1 MPDQPGILCTRRM
14 PPNVE
19 ARLARDY
26 DATLNP
32 EDRLYSEDGLVQGS
46 EGQDGIF
53 CAGGDPMT
61 AGVIERLPESVG
73 IIATYSVGYE
83 HVAVEAAK
91 ARGIV
96 VTNTPDV
103 LNDATADVA
112 MLCLLGA
119 ARRGAEGDRMVR
131 AGEWVGWHS
140 TMMLGVHVTGKR
152 LGIFGMGRIGRAVAR
167 RARGF
172 DMEIHYNNRSRL
184 APELECGAVWHDTPD
199 SLMAVSDFL
208 SINAPSTPQ
217 TRRFLDAERIAL
229 LPDGAVVIN
238 TARGTSSTTTRSS
251 RLCDR
256 ARWPRPDSMSSRA
269 SRISIPAI
277 ASSTTRSS
285 SRTSAARAT
294 RRATRWGIAAWTISM
309 RSSQGGGART
319 RCEFPTATTPRQIDD
334 EGTQV
339 PGAGHPSTESPRPQP
354 AYRTSRKYFTA
365 KSTMPRIG
373 NSIDRASPMV
383 PWRTP
388 SADTYSRPITGK

>member
-1 MPDQPGILCTRRM
+1 MPDKHRILCTRRM

-46 EGQDGIF
+46 EGRDGIF

-83 HVAVEAAK
+83 HVAVEAAR

-238 TARGTSSTTTRSS
+238 TARGDLVVDDALVEALRSGKVAAAGLDVFAGEPDLDSRYRELDNTFLLPHIGSASHETRDAMGYCC
-251 RLCDR
+251 LDNLD
-256 ARWPRPDSMSSRA
+256 AFFAGRPCPNA
-269 SRISIPAI
+269 L
-277 ASSTTRSS
+277 
-285 SRTSAARAT
+285 
-294 RRATRWGIAAWTISM
+294 
-309 RSSQGGGART
+309 
-319 RCEFPTATTPRQIDD
+319 
-334 EGTQV
+334 
-339 PGAGHPSTESPRPQP
+339 
-354 AYRTSRKYFTA
+354 
-365 KSTMPRIG
+365 
-373 NSIDRASPMV
+373 
-383 PWRTP
+383 
-388 SADTYSRPITGK
+388 